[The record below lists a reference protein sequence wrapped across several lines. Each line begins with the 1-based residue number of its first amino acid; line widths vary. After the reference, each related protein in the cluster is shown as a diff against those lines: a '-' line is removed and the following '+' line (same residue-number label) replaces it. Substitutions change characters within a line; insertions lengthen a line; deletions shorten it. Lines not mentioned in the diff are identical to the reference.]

1 MHILA
6 AKINSIKKITNQT
19 INSFDQ
25 DFFTKY
31 NTDLTKIYFV
41 KNSQENILL
50 TVESATSER
59 NNDPTDQRSITNM
72 ISNNYQNLIYLKM
85 RKEKN
90 LLNIYSFLYSNYY
103 VVQKKYLSK
112 IKKCKFIKSLNFIHK
127 IFPKNKNLFRENDLN
142 KIKFFISKED
152 SFQSRLYDAVT
163 QINFEKYI
171 RKQKNKIGELFASVL
186 LLIVILIPKSIYPI
200 INKIFSRK
208 SLIFNKA
215 RNSYKFILLGSPKKY
230 ILKHCIRNILKILK
244 YA

>member
-1 MHILA
+1 MLSPAPLVNFENLPNNLNNFSKENLSKIGNNYLSNFYKNRIGDFYKRSNINIYKNEYYSFYKCFNLHILA

-85 RKEKN
+85 RKEK
-90 LLNIYSFLYSNYY
+90 IY
-103 VVQKKYLSK
+103 
-112 IKKCKFIKSLNFIHK
+112 
-127 IFPKNKNLFRENDLN
+127 
-142 KIKFFISKED
+142 
-152 SFQSRLYDAVT
+152 
-163 QINFEKYI
+163 
-171 RKQKNKIGELFASVL
+171 
-186 LLIVILIPKSIYPI
+186 
-200 INKIFSRK
+200 
-208 SLIFNKA
+208 
-215 RNSYKFILLGSPKKY
+215 
-230 ILKHCIRNILKILK
+230 
-244 YA
+244 